1 MLWHIISAAIGALNV
16 AATEQANVNLRPNFD
31 TLAGDGDGVKFN
43 APTRHSIGHF
53 GGGTL

>member
-16 AATEQANVNLRPNFD
+16 GLAATEQANVNLNTNFD

-43 APTRHSIGHF
+43 APLDTV
-53 GGGTL
+53 